1 MSNGN
6 NKNTKKNKPKTA
18 KEAIRQQKGENVN
31 HIEKIK
37 NKNYNKAPK
46 NDIIESSKEKEK
58 LKVMEERIKEQETK
72 VVAEEKK
79 ETKTANTTEKK
90 TETKQDNKTEEKK
103 DNKTEKKKDDK
114 TEKSNVR
121 EFRRMPDKEKIEELA
136 KKEQEKLQKKMKVN
150 TKVIRTYEEK
160 ETFAQK
166 LENKYGIRLNVNMF
180 VMAKIGIIALVTI
193 IAVCYLAYITRIL
206 EIEVDNSEILHHYTD
221 EEIKDFVIK
230 DELFDHNAILLF
242 LKYRYTEQEDIP
254 FVEKIDVDLVNK
266 NKIKITAYG
275 KKIIGC
281 TEYMNQYLYFDKDG
295 IFVEASDDIKEG
307 TAFITGI
314 NFKEVTLYDKMKV
327 DNDNLFNLIIGITQQ
342 ISLYKLDVDEIN
354 FDKNYNVTLYCGDVT
369 VQMGKYDNYD
379 DQLALL
385 KNILTEAEAN
395 NMKGVLHLE
404 NFNKDQKKFIFDND
418 NEEGIK
424 EIEADTENETE
435 SDTE

>member
-1 MSNGN
+1 MSSGN
-6 NKNTKKNKPKTA
+6 HKNKNNVKNNRPKTA

-37 NKNYNKAPK
+37 NKNYNKTKK
-46 NDIIESSKEKEK
+46 NDIIESSTEKENV
-58 LKVMEERIKEQETK
+58 KVMEEKAKEQETK
-72 VVAEEKK
+72 VIAEEKK
-79 ETKTANTTEKK
+79 ESKTADNTEK
-90 TETKQDNKTEEKK
+90 
-103 DNKTEKKKDDK
+103 K

-121 EFRRMPDKEKIEELA
+121 EFRRVPDKDKLEELA
-136 KKEQEKLQKKMKVN
+136 KKEQEKMQKKMKVN

-193 IAVCYLAYITRIL
+193 IFVCYLAYITRIL
-206 EIEVDNSEILHHYTD
+206 EVEVDNSEILHHYTD

-242 LKYRYTEQEDIP
+242 LKYRYTVQEDIP
-254 FVEKIDVDLVNK
+254 FVEKIDVDLINK

-295 IFVEASDDIKEG
+295 IFVEASDDIKDD

-314 NFKEVTLYDKMKV
+314 NFKEVTLYEKMKV

-342 ISLYKLDVDEIN
+342 ISLYKLDVEEIN

-369 VQMGKYDNYD
+369 VEMGKYDNYD

-404 NFNKDQKKFIFDND
+404 NFNKDQKKFIFDSEND
-418 NEEGIK
+418 EGVK
-424 EIEADTENETE
+424 EIEADTEA
-435 SDTE
+435 DTENDTE